1 MISLE
6 VKGFVSGSL
15 RFIIINPFFRSED
28 HMPSYTL
35 STQTFPGGTLCVQ
48 PGGDK
53 EAQGS
58 SMEKQ
63 KGLG

>member
-1 MISLE
+1 
-6 VKGFVSGSL
+6 
-15 RFIIINPFFRSED
+15 
-28 HMPSYTL
+28 MPSYTL
-35 STQTFPGGTLCVQ
+35 STQTFPGGTLYVQ
-48 PGGDK
+48 PRGDK